1 MGGGR
6 ATLLKDTKE
15 LSVMGEVWAK
25 RGNRISLV
33 EHKGNYFIVPRLLVT
48 ANGGTCLRPWVLD
61 RLLSMSQ
68 LKKDSDDALSITYHP
83 GFACNLT
90 CSYCYQVDSSGLRPQ
105 NKRDKAIT
113 TEQMARFLAGYA
125 RDMGKSEFSVT
136 YLGGEPLLYIKDI
149 LDFHRCLTKFMPV
162 NGSFLV
168 TNGVLINEEN
178 IKYLKIIDCYTT
190 QITIDG
196 AEDVHN
202 MYRKTKS
209 GWGSYRKIIDS
220 ILLLLQEGFYV
231 SIRVNVTSVSINS
244 IESLL
249 DDLYIN
255 LGHPN
260 NMSIYFA
267 LIDNTN
273 MYHDSIK
280 ESNEYIDKYVNAYRV
295 AVKKGFKI
303 SRPGHSGYCS
313 TCRTPRSELGY
324 QPEGV
329 VLTSSG
335 KLYSCWDSAGQQS
348 MEVGNVID
356 GYNPAAYEKSWV
368 QCGYLDCNKLSQ
380 REAINSVILML
391 KDEFNMIL

>member
-1 MGGGR
+1 M
-6 ATLLKDTKE
+6 
-15 LSVMGEVWAK
+15 
-25 RGNRISLV
+25 
-33 EHKGNYFIVPRLLVT
+33 
-48 ANGGTCLRPWVLD
+48 
-61 RLLSMSQ
+61 
-68 LKKDSDDALSITYHP
+68 
-83 GFACNLT
+83 
-90 CSYCYQVDSSGLRPQ
+90 
-105 NKRDKAIT
+105 
-113 TEQMARFLAGYA
+113 
-125 RDMGKSEFSVT
+125 
-136 YLGGEPLLYIKDI
+136 
-149 LDFHRCLTKFMPV
+149 
-162 NGSFLV
+162 
-168 TNGVLINEEN
+168 
-178 IKYLKIIDCYTT
+178 
-190 QITIDG
+190 
-196 AEDVHN
+196 
-202 MYRKTKS
+202 
-209 GWGSYRKIIDS
+209 
-220 ILLLLQEGFYV
+220 
-231 SIRVNVTSVSINS
+231 SINS

-295 AVKKGFKI
+295 AAKKGFKV

-391 KDEFNMIL
+391 KDEFNTTL